1 VHDEN
6 GTIDAE
12 SLAAQNARH
21 HQISDRLHRPEGDRA
36 SIGPSTPLAEL
47 RNLRTNLGS
56 ASYFTVFVDV
66 RRSGAAGSV
75 DKILGKTCVPYPED
89 TTFLG
94 ELCLHACVRAS
105 ALLNNI
111 KALKEMIIADVNPRW
126 TKDHMSDLKS

>member
-12 SLAAQNARH
+12 SLAAQNAHRR
-21 HQISDRLHRPEGDRA
+21 QISDRLHCPEGDRA

-66 RRSGAAGSV
+66 CRSGAAGSV
-75 DKILGKTCVPYPED
+75 DKSWARHVCHTLRTQHFLVSCVCM
-89 TTFLG
+89 LV
-94 ELCLHACVRAS
+94 CVQ
-105 ALLNNI
+105 
-111 KALKEMIIADVNPRW
+111 V
-126 TKDHMSDLKS
+126 HY